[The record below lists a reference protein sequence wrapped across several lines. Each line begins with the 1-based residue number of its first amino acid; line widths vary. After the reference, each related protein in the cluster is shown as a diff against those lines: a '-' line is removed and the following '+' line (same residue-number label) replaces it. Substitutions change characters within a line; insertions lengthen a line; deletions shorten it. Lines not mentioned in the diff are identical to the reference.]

1 VNLTQRESASSI
13 LEYGSSN
20 AGSTINFKLTFW
32 AGFVSAF
39 LCASEVYAAPLP
51 NGVIGNTL
59 CLNADP
65 ASADRLYSRIESV
78 LGKGAVE
85 APSDSVYKPTR
96 LHVRVGNEDS
106 EVKSYFA
113 VLALEPTDVNL
124 DKVPFSQGGDRS
136 RTEIKIAPGNG
147 PQARFHAREGDTY
160 IYSWRFKIAP
170 GMRFSSAFTHLHQIM
185 AQAGPLAGRPLITF
199 TARADR
205 YLSILYYETHIAAQ
219 SHKHSRLIT
228 LGRVPLARIIGTWV
242 DVEERIYYSATD
254 GKYEVTIRDLSG
266 DNLLSVRKA
275 DLSTW
280 RQGANHMRPKWGIY
294 RKHSAALNQNIE
306 DYVYFA
312 NFAIT
317 RGNSPDSMCR

>member
-1 VNLTQRESASSI
+1 MQKGIASSI
-13 LEYGSSN
+13 LADRN
-20 AGSTINFKLTFW
+20 GSTK
-32 AGFVSAF
+32 SAF
-39 LCASEVYAAPLP
+39 NSKPAFLVFFVCAFLSTFKVHAAPLP

-59 CLNADP
+59 CLNADLGP
-65 ASADRLYSRIESV
+65 EDRLYSRIESV

-85 APSDSVYKPTR
+85 APSDSVYKPIR
-96 LHVRVGNEDS
+96 PHVRVGSEDS
-106 EVKSYFA
+106 EVKNYFA
-113 VLALEPTDVNL
+113 ILALEPTDVNL
-124 DKVPFSQGGDRS
+124 DRVPFSQGSDRS
-136 RTEIKIAPGNG
+136 RTEIKIAPGSG

-205 YLSILYYETHIAAQ
+205 YLSVIYYETRVAGQ
-219 SHKHSRLIT
+219 SPKHSRLTT
-228 LGRVPLARIIGTWV
+228 LGRVPLAKVMGSWI
-242 DVEERIYYSATD
+242 DVEEKVYYSLTN

-266 DNLLSVRKA
+266 NNLLSIKKS

-294 RKHSAALNQNIE
+294 RKHDAALNQNIE

-317 RGNSPDSMCR
+317 RGNSPDSTCR